1 MDSFSHTTVASGL
14 LDYLE
19 QTEGVTFDRKAF
31 YFGNLKPDL
40 KGEYLTKPHFPSLMF
55 EEVMQKIRD
64 FVKNF
69 RIEKVNGAQLSE
81 ALGEICHY
89 ITDFFSF
96 PHNDTIYEHGLFA
109 HYVYEKRTSM
119 GIRGR
124 VTEDCFAGRTSYRFP
139 ATAEELIEEI
149 RVRHDAYTQQ
159 PQHGISDDIRQ
170 ICAMLSLIAGSLVQM
185 MRTKTTQMVPKK
197 QARTA

>member
-124 VTEDCFAGRTSYRFP
+124 CDGGLLCRTDIVSVPCNDGRP
-139 ATAEELIEEI
+139 
-149 RVRHDAYTQQ
+149 D
-159 PQHGISDDIRQ
+159 
-170 ICAMLSLIAGSLVQM
+170 
-185 MRTKTTQMVPKK
+185 
-197 QARTA
+197 

>member
-109 HYVYEKRTSM
+109 HYVYEKRTAL

-139 ATAEELIEEI
+139 ATTEDRIEEI
-149 RVRHDAYTQQ
+149 RVRHEAYTQQ

-170 ICAMLSLIAGSLVQM
+170 ICAMLALIAGSLVQM
-185 MRTKTTQMVPKK
+185 MRTKATQMIPKK

>member
-19 QTEGVTFDRKAF
+19 QTEGVAFDRKAF

-55 EEVMQKIRD
+55 DEVMQKIRD

-69 RIEKVNGAQLSE
+69 RIETVNGAHLSE

-96 PHNDTIYEHGLFA
+96 PHNDTIYERGLFA
-109 HYVYEKRTSM
+109 HYVYEKRTAL

-124 VTEDCFAGRTSYRFP
+124 VTEECFAGQTSYRFP
-139 ATAEELIEEI
+139 ETAETLIEEI
-149 RVRHDAYTQQ
+149 RKRHDAYTQQ
-159 PQHGISDDIRQ
+159 PQHGIADDIRQ
-170 ICAMLSLIAGSLVQM
+170 ICAMLALIVGSLVQM
-185 MRTKTTQMVPKK
+185 MRTKTTQMVPKI

>member
-109 HYVYEKRTSM
+109 HYVYEKRTAL

-170 ICAMLSLIAGSLVQM
+170 ICAMLALIAGSLVQM
-185 MRTKTTQMVPKK
+185 MRTKATQMIPKK

>member
-139 ATAEELIEEI
+139 ATTEDLIEEI
-149 RVRHDAYTQQ
+149 RVRHEAYTQQ

>member
-124 VTEDCFAGRTSYRFP
+124 VTEDCVAGRTSYRFP
-139 ATAEELIEEI
+139 ATTEDLIEEI
-149 RVRHDAYTQQ
+149 RVRHEAYTQQ

-170 ICAMLSLIAGSLVQM
+170 ICAMLALIAGSLVQM
-185 MRTKTTQMVPKK
+185 MRTKTTQMIPKK

>member
-19 QTEGVTFDRKAF
+19 QAEGVTFDRKAF

-64 FVKNF
+64 FVENF
-69 RIEKVNGAQLSE
+69 RIEAVNGARLSE

-109 HYVYEKRTSM
+109 HYVYEKRTAL

-124 VTEDCFAGRTSYRFP
+124 VTEDCFAGRMPYQFP
-139 ATAEELIEEI
+139 ATADALIQEI
-149 RVRHDAYTQQ
+149 RERHNAYTQQ
-159 PQHGISDDIRQ
+159 PQHGIADDIRQ
-170 ICAMLSLIAGSLVQM
+170 ICAMLALIVASLVQM
-185 MRTKTTQMVPKK
+185 MRTKTTRMVPAV

>member
-1 MDSFSHTTVASGL
+1 MDSFSHTTVASSL
-14 LDYLE
+14 LDYME
-19 QTEGVTFDRKAF
+19 RAEGVTFDRKAF

-40 KGEYLTKPHFPSLMF
+40 KGEYLTKRHYPSLMF

-64 FVKNF
+64 FVRGF
-69 RIEKVNGAQLSE
+69 RMQMANGARLSE

-109 HYVYEKRTSM
+109 HYVYEKRTALC
-119 GIRGR
+119 IRGY
-124 VTEDCFAGRTSYRFP
+124 VSEACFAEGADRVLP
-139 ATAEELIEEI
+139 ATAEELIGEI
-149 RVRHDAYTQQ
+149 RKRHTAYTQQ
-159 PQHGISDDIRQ
+159 AKHGIADDVEK
-170 ICAMLSLIAGSLVQM
+170 ICAILALLVGSLVQM
-185 MRTKTTQMVPKK
+185 MCETTIPMT